1 MIGLIISEVA
11 TGILNLYFLEL
22 IEIFTESCVGRN

>member
-1 MIGLIISEVA
+1 VA

-22 IEIFTESCVGRN
+22 IEIFTESWVGRN